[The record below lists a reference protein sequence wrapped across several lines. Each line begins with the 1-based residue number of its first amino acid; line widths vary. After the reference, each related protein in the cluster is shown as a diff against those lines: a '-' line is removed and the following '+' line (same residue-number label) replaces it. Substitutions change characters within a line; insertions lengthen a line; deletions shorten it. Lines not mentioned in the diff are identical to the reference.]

1 MTISVIQA
9 ILIGLL
15 YYLGING
22 TPWTTLLGSTILQK
36 PLVSGVLVGCI
47 LGDPVQGAIIGAAIQ
62 LPLLHI
68 FQLVEH
74 LLQIQDLQEH

>member
-36 PLVSGVLVGCI
+36 P
-47 LGDPVQGAIIGAAIQ
+47 
-62 LPLLHI
+62 
-68 FQLVEH
+68 
-74 LLQIQDLQEH
+74 

>member
-47 LGDPVQGAIIGAAIQ
+47 LGDPVQGAIIEQ
-62 LPLLHI
+62 QFSYHLLHI

>member
-22 TPWTTLLGSTILQK
+22 TPWK
-36 PLVSGVLVGCI
+36 MCI
-47 LGDPVQGAIIGAAIQ
+47 RDRRSE
-62 LPLLHI
+62 
-68 FQLVEH
+68 VES
-74 LLQIQDLQEH
+74 DEA